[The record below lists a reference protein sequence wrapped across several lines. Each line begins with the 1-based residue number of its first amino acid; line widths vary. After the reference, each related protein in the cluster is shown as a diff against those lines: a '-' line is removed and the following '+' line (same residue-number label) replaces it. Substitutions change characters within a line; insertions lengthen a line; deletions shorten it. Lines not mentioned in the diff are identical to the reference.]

1 MIRKRPGGS
10 MRFVISYKKIKLFNF
25 KLYFMNKILDISI
38 KIYYNIVHPEKRPD
52 NNHWME

>member
-1 MIRKRPGGS
+1 